1 MSSLFWA
8 WILTILDRLG
18 RGEDLTRLWILL
30 QRPDSFLSPTVRWPG
45 SSSALSSLRKKT
57 RLLFFLNEAV
67 WWRGS
72 FQCWTGLVLGFDA
85 GCYLGCFMDCWGPP
99 GNLPLFLYLLFSFL
113 FLFPGLSLLFEFQ
126 TDFYLIFQVLNCL
139 NISIIWQ

>member
-1 MSSLFWA
+1 
-8 WILTILDRLG
+8 
-18 RGEDLTRLWILL
+18 
-30 QRPDSFLSPTVRWPG
+30 
-45 SSSALSSLRKKT
+45 
-57 RLLFFLNEAV
+57 
-67 WWRGS
+67 
-72 FQCWTGLVLGFDA
+72 
-85 GCYLGCFMDCWGPP
+85 MDCWGPP